1 MAGKKKYI
9 YGEQFANKL
18 PGDDQNY
25 YFRTVT
31 LYDVDNNGK
40 PIEGSA
46 ETALFYA
53 PKPAART
60 SDGKTWTPG
69 TADSIDTFNQG
80 GWVYAGTTL
89 DNGRTYSFRSY
100 SQVDADY
107 GRIPPGKNVGDGVL
121 GATAQ
126 QSLSTSGGRF
136 YEAVQNNL
144 INLAANTQPGLA
156 QVVSAKQTN
165 AVQQQQT
172 QQQQTQQQ
180 QIDPEVAARDTQT
193 IAARDAVE
201 SSQPINIEIPSQNVR
216 KDYGPPLFYPQEL
229 ESNKQDRITFT
240 MKRLTGSTI
249 NPNSFESNVRS
260 IDRRK
265 VEDIKGSVT
274 LPIQPSITDNNSVD
288 WSGGT
293 LNAIQAYGAA
303 ASMKIIGSDDAV
315 QLGDNVSRIMGV
327 ISREVTTKGLYQ
339 DAFKTFFA
347 QEAVGTQNLLS
358 RATGAIL
365 NPNLELLFNGP
376 SLRPFA
382 FTFRMSPRDQKEA
395 DQVRKIIRFFK
406 QGMSVKATPSNVFLQ
421 SPNIFAI
428 RYQHW
433 DGQKFSEHPSINRI
447 KKCALISCDV
457 DYTPDG
463 TYMTYNDERKTMTS
477 YQLSLRFSELEPIYE
492 DDYGGASGKTSTTE
506 GRPLAND
513 EIGY

>member
-1 MAGKKKYI
+1 MANVFVPSANDPAVFTTDKFPLLKDGDGNTYRTVVKANVNGSIDVYSKGTGFGGSDELLFQYSGTRNEADFTEGKFKDKPNTAYNSFFI
-9 YGEQFANKL
+9 STNSNGEQFVK
-18 PGDDQNY
+18 
-25 YFRTVT
+25 
-31 LYDVDNNGK
+31 DVK
-40 PIEGSA
+40 TKWYSE
-46 ETALFYA
+46 A
-53 PKPAART
+53 PPNAASRISGLQGYRSIAATTPARQT
-60 SDGKTWTPG
+60 STGPQSLTIQVQSG
-69 TADSIDTFNQG
+69 
-80 GWVYAGTTL
+80 AGTT
-89 DNGRTYSFRSY
+89 T
-100 SQVDADY
+100 V
-107 GRIPPGKNVGDGVL
+107 
-121 GATAQ
+121 TTT
-126 QSLSTSGGRF
+126 SLP
-136 YEAVQNNL
+136 
-144 INLAANTQPGLA
+144 QP
-156 QVVSAKQTN
+156 QP
-165 AVQQQQT
+165 
-172 QQQQTQQQ
+172 
-180 QIDPEVAARDTQT
+180 DPEIVARDTQT

-201 SSQPINIEIPSQNVR
+201 SAQPINISIPSENVR
-216 KDYGPPLFYPQEL
+216 MDYGPPLFYPQEL

-249 NPNSFESNVRS
+249 NPNSFESNVKT
-260 IDRRK
+260 IDRRNL
-265 VEDIKGSVT
+265 EEIKGSVT
-274 LPIQPSITDNNSVD
+274 LPIQPSISDNNSVD

-327 ISREVTTKGLYQ
+327 IAREVTTKGLYQ
-339 DAFKTFFA
+339 DAFKTYFA

-382 FTFRMSPRDQKEA
+382 FTFRMSPRDPKEA
-395 DQVRKIIRFFK
+395 EQVRKIIRFFK
-406 QGMSVKATPSNVFLQ
+406 QGMSVKTTPSNVFLQ

-433 DGQKFSEHPSINRI
+433 DGEKFSEHPSINRI
-447 KKCALISCDV
+447 KRCALISCDV

-477 YQLSLRFSELEPIYE
+477 YQLSLRFSELEPVYE
-492 DDYGGASGKTSTTE
+492 DDYGGASGKTSSTA

>member
-1 MAGKKKYI
+1 MANKKKYI
-9 YGEQFANKL
+9 YGGQFAQTL
-18 PGDDQNY
+18 YGDDQNF

-31 LYDVDNNGK
+31 TYEVDNNGK
-40 PIEGSA
+40 PIEG
-46 ETALFYA
+46 T
-53 PKPAART
+53 ART
-60 SDGKTWTPG
+60 DLYYTPFAKGKVPGTGGDTWTPG
-69 TADSIDTFNQG
+69 TADSLANFKQA
-80 GWVYAGTTL
+80 GWVNAGFTEDGGKTYAF
-89 DNGRTYSFRSY
+89 RTYG
-100 SQVDADY
+100 QADADA
-107 GRIPPGKNVGDGVL
+107 GRIPVTNPPTKIGDPVL
-121 GATAQ
+121 GAIAQ
-126 QSLSTSGGRF
+126 QSLTTSGGRF

-144 INLAANTQPGLA
+144 INLAVNTQSGLA
-156 QVVSAKQTN
+156 QVISAKQKNT
-165 AVQQQQT
+165 VQQQPPPQR
-172 QQQQTQQQ
+172 
-180 QIDPEVAARDTQT
+180 DPLDVARDTQT

-201 SSQPINIEIPSQNVR
+201 SAQPINIEIPSQNVR

-249 NPNSFESNVRS
+249 NPNSFESNVRT
-260 IDRRK
+260 IDRRNL
-265 VEDIKGSVT
+265 EEIKGSVT

-303 ASMKIIGSDDAV
+303 ASMKIIGSNDAV

-327 ISREVTTKGLYQ
+327 IAREVTTKGLYQ

-358 RATGAIL
+358 RATGAVL

-395 DQVRKIIRFFK
+395 EQVRKIIRFFK
-406 QGMSVKATPSNVFLQ
+406 QGMSVKATPTNVFLQ

-447 KKCALISCDV
+447 KRCALLSCDV

-492 DDYGGASGKTSTTE
+492 DDYGGASGKTPTTQ

>member
-1 MAGKKKYI
+1 MAESVSTPYTIVTTKGKTKLTGITRVI
-9 YGEQFANKL
+9 YSDITDPQNKQINNPVTVYYTEVSADEYLTL
-18 PGDDQNY
+18 PNDKNRFETSVSGVPGSFKFY
-25 YFRTVT
+25 KAVT
-31 LYDVDNNGK
+31 LYRHDTGKFEETISTGADLKNEIGLFNAGK
-40 PIEGSA
+40 PNQLNTVI
-46 ETALFYA
+46 
-53 PKPAART
+53 AAGNKAV
-60 SDGKTWTPG
+60 SKQENIP
-69 TADSIDTFNQG
+69 
-80 GWVYAGTTL
+80 L
-89 DNGRTYSFRSY
+89 DQLN
-100 SQVDADY
+100 
-107 GRIPPGKNVGDGVL
+107 IK
-121 GATAQ
+121 
-126 QSLSTSGGRF
+126 
-136 YEAVQNNL
+136 
-144 INLAANTQPGLA
+144 NTQ
-156 QVVSAKQTN
+156 
-165 AVQQQQT
+165 AVKPPPQPPVPQP
-172 QQQQTQQQ
+172 
-180 QIDPEVAARDTQT
+180 DPDIVARDTQT

-201 SSQPINIEIPSQNVR
+201 SAQPINISIPSENVR
-216 KDYGPPLFYPQEL
+216 MDYDPPLFYPQEL

-249 NPNSFESNVRS
+249 NPNSFESNVRT
-260 IDRRK
+260 IDRRNL
-265 VEDIKGSVT
+265 EEIKGSVT
-274 LPIQPSITDNNSVD
+274 LPIQPSISDNNSVD

-327 ISREVTTKGLYQ
+327 IARELTTKGLYQ

-382 FTFRMSPRDQKEA
+382 FTFRMSPRDPKEA
-395 DQVRKIIRFFK
+395 EQVRKIIRFFK

-433 DGQKFSEHPSINRI
+433 DGERFSEHPSINRI

-492 DDYGGASGKTSTTE
+492 DDYGGASGKTSTTA